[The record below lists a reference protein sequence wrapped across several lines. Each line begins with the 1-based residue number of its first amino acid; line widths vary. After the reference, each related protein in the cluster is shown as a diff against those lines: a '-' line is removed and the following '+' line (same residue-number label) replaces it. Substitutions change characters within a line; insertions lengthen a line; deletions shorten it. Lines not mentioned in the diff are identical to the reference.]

1 MMRFWHADDVFQRAL
16 TLPGL
21 YTRDKFGFRVAAL
34 RLATFLAIFYRTE
47 AFSHALV
54 HLLKTSLHPAR
65 NRSP

>member
-1 MMRFWHADDVFQRAL
+1 MLMIMFQCAI

-21 YTRDKFGFRVAAL
+21 YTRDKFGCHVAAL

-54 HLLKTSLHPAR
+54 HLLKASLHPAR
-65 NRSP
+65 SRNP